1 MNFQRQEKLAPTIFV
16 AAILHAL
23 IIVGG
28 FAFIVEWQK
37 MQFRAA
43 VQEAQ
48 QKLLDRTPPAR

>member
-16 AAILHAL
+16 AAVVHAL

-37 MQFRAA
+37 MQFREAVKA
-43 VQEAQ
+43 VQP
-48 QKLLDRTPPAR
+48 KPLTTR